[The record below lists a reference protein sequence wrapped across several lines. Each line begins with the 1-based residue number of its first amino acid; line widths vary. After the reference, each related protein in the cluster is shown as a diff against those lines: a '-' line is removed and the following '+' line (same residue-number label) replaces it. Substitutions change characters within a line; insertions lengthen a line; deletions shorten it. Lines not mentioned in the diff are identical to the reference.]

1 MDSKNDSNTDKNPS
15 TNLTIRKSKEI
26 GMESVVV
33 VIQHE
38 EQHQSTAYSCQMQWD
53 TFLYTK
59 SKFQVSHSNLIRTFA
74 TNQKWPSFNKTKEIK

>member
-1 MDSKNDSNTDKNPS
+1 MDSKNDSNTSKNPS

-26 GMESVVV
+26 GMEFVVV

-38 EQHQSTAYSCQMQWD
+38 STAYSCQMQWD